1 MKLIRI
7 AWASVHPFATGIQR
21 CTALVDS
28 MAWDVPCLTIVHLLF
43 MKAMMDS
50 NAGAI
55 VQSLAPWENLSA
67 LDTLT
72 KWDVPNAHGDY
83 CTPEVWSNGCM
94 GFCEASC
101 DWNNG
106 EHWCPGEIYDE
117 ENWCFAPSWCSTD
130 PTCGGMYS
138 RSEERVEAEKKAK
151 KVKA

>member
-1 MKLIRI
+1 MNFCPPVCNWDTDMHCFGGYDPIGCPMPDYCAPAFYEGNDGFQCWGNCPI
-7 AWASVHPFATGIQR
+7 TCPMDEFVCPGY
-21 CTALVDS
+21 VDE
-28 MAWDVPCLTIVHLLF
+28 MGC
-43 MKAMMDS
+43 
-50 NAGAI
+50 
-55 VQSLAPWENLSA
+55 
-67 LDTLT
+67 
-72 KWDVPNAHGDY
+72 AHGDY